1 MGKERIDKKLLV
13 KTSFWYT
20 LSMFLTRGI
29 GFITTPIFT
38 RLMTKE
44 QYGDFAVYA
53 SWQSIL
59 LTICSLELDGTI
71 NRARFDYPEKID
83 FHSYVSSALVL
94 TSLITGVIFALY
106 MIFPHIFDRFFL
118 IDRKYMYIMFA
129 YLFANPAARVFQT
142 TQRIEYKYKVSS
154 AISISV
160 ALLSPILGVICIL
173 LIKSDPLY
181 GRIIGQFFPYIV
193 YGVVFYIYF
202 LSCSRKILVSNWRY
216 ALRIGLP
223 LVFSYLCNSIM
234 LSSDTIVAK
243 HLCVAEQV
251 SYLSI
256 AHSTSHIIT
265 ILVSTLNLAWAPW
278 FYDLLKIQDYKEI
291 QKVFKMY
298 LWGMVGIT
306 FAILLIG
313 PEVIQVLGGTA
324 YKESIYTLPGYVL
337 SGVFTVLTSQIV
349 NLEVY
354 HKKPEYAAV
363 LTGIAAILNVILDI
377 VGVELWGYKAVCYAT
392 VFCQLLLITL
402 HYVVAQKM
410 GIQKTLTVKS
420 LVSSLAFSL
429 TLIPISLVLY
439 QSNTVRYVFV
449 TLITVATIILIIA
462 KKDQIIA
469 TVRKFRKAN

>member
-1 MGKERIDKKLLV
+1 
-13 KTSFWYT
+13 
-20 LSMFLTRGI
+20 
-29 GFITTPIFT
+29 
-38 RLMTKE
+38 
-44 QYGDFAVYA
+44 
-53 SWQSIL
+53 
-59 LTICSLELDGTI
+59 
-71 NRARFDYPEKID
+71 
-83 FHSYVSSALVL
+83 
-94 TSLITGVIFALY
+94 
-106 MIFPHIFDRFFL
+106 
-118 IDRKYMYIMFA
+118 
-129 YLFANPAARVFQT
+129 
-142 TQRIEYKYKVSS
+142 
-154 AISISV
+154 
-160 ALLSPILGVICIL
+160 
-173 LIKSDPLY
+173 
-181 GRIIGQFFPYIV
+181 
-193 YGVVFYIYF
+193 
-202 LSCSRKILVSNWRY
+202 
-216 ALRIGLP
+216 
-223 LVFSYLCNSIM
+223 M

-363 LTGIAAILNVILDI
+363 LTGIAAIMNVILDI